1 MKGDDIGKEDLA
13 EYQEPHGGNIAL
25 HFTVL
30 KGNKR
35 IIDVLINDFKAD
47 HTALT
52 PNGLCLFHCAAQF
65 ERGVLSIEYFT

>member
-1 MKGDDIGKEDLA
+1 M
-13 EYQEPHGGNIAL
+13 AL
-25 HFTVL
+25 HFAVL